1 MSAASFPID
10 TLREAFEALDGP
22 VVVTSPTGSGKSTR
36 VPLWC
41 EPPVLVV
48 EPRRVAARSLA
59 TFLGGARHGD
69 TGRHIVRGEHRAHD
83 ETGIVYATT
92 GVALQMLASGDLSRF
107 QTVVLDEFHERTLE
121 LDLLY
126 ALVQQRA
133 RLVVLSATIDG
144 DRIAA
149 HLGGAHLTGQG
160 RTHPVDIRYS
170 SADRTLPDPDRLP
183 ERVRAA
189 LESVADHPGDRLVF
203 VPGKAEI
210 ERVRRGIEGLGLEVL
225 PLHGGLSLSEQS
237 RAFRESG
244 PARVVV
250 ATNVAE
256 TSITLPRTRVVIDSG
271 LVRRTQYTR
280 DRGYLAL
287 LPIAQDSADQRS
299 GRAGRT
305 APGIAV
311 RLWGAHAPLAERTP
325 PAMNRESLVPLV
337 LGAAAAN
344 SPGLDLPFV
353 DAPPEHAVVT
363 ARAHLLAL
371 GALDDAGITDRG
383 RRLFG
388 LPLDVRLGRL
398 LVEAESR
405 GTLPRVIDL
414 VAALG
419 VGRLFE
425 GGGEEDLR
433 EAGCDGVALMR
444 AMQSGDPREHGL
456 NAWALREAR
465 REAGGLRA
473 TFECAAPQGTVDR
486 RAVVDT
492 LLAAWPDCVHV
503 ARRRGKRVGWS
514 NGGTEI
520 QLSHRSFVPE
530 EAEIIAVLDTV
541 ALGQRSDAMLLATAA
556 MPVEAAWVIDAGIGR
571 ERLGHLERK
580 RGSVM
585 GHVDRV
591 HAGKVLGT
599 ELKPLTGTLAREAVA
614 TLFLRGSIFDVRT
627 AKRRFERTQLAA
639 QLDGD
644 HPSEGFEDWV
654 HRRIAELGVESG
666 EDLALLS
673 TDDLMPDALPEQVGE
688 ELDRDFPSTV
698 ELGALRF
705 RVEVEVGARRVTL
718 HNLGARIGKL
728 PPASWL
734 PRFRGW
740 SVRLEDRNTHRW
752 LRRPR

>member
-1 MSAASFPID
+1 MRPASVPID
-10 TLREAFEALDGP
+10 TLREAFEALAGP

-41 EPPVLVV
+41 EAPVLVV

-59 TFLGGARHGD
+59 MFLGGARHGD
-69 TGRHIVRGEHRAHD
+69 TVGHIVRGEHRAHD
-83 ETGIVYATT
+83 KTGIVYATT
-92 GVALQMLASGDLSRF
+92 GVALQMLASGDIARF
-107 QTVVLDEFHERTLE
+107 QTVVLDEFHERTLD

-126 ALVQQRA
+126 ALVQERT

-144 DRIAA
+144 DRVAA
-149 HLGGAHLTGQG
+149 HLGGTHLTGQG
-160 RTHPVDIRYS
+160 RTHPVEIQYS
-170 SADRTLPDPDRLP
+170 TAARALPDSDRLP

-189 LESVADHPGDRLVF
+189 LESVAEHPGDRLVF

-210 ERVRRGIEGLGLEVL
+210 ERVRRGIQGLGLEVL
-225 PLHGGLSLSEQS
+225 PLHGGLSLDEQS

-287 LPIAQDSADQRS
+287 LPVAQDSADQRA

-311 RLWGAHAPLAERTP
+311 RLWGAHAPLSERTP
-325 PAMNRESLVPLV
+325 PAIHRESLVPLV
-337 LGAAAAN
+337 LGAAAAGN
-344 SPGLDLPFV
+344 PDLDLPFI
-353 DAPPEHAVVT
+353 DAPPEHAVDT
-363 ARAHLLAL
+363 ARAHLAAL
-371 GALDDAGITDRG
+371 GAVDGAGITDRG

-398 LVEAESR
+398 LVEAEGR

-433 EAGCDGVALMR
+433 EAGCDGVALMS
-444 AMQSGDPREHGL
+444 AMQSGDPRTHGL
-456 NAWALREAR
+456 NAWALRESR
-465 REAGGLRA
+465 REANRLRA
-473 TFECAAPQGTVDR
+473 TFECAPPQGTVDR

-492 LLAAWPDCVHV
+492 LMAAWPDCVHV
-503 ARRRGKRVGWS
+503 ARRRGQRVGWS

-520 QLSHRSFVPE
+520 QLSHRSCVSDKT
-530 EAEIIAVLDTV
+530 EIVAVLHTV

-556 MPVEAAWVIDAGIGR
+556 MPVEAAWVIHAGIGR
-571 ERLGHLERK
+571 ERLGHLERR

-599 ELKPLTGTLAREAVA
+599 ELEPLTGTLARQAVA

-627 AKRRFERTQLAA
+627 AKHRFERLQLAA
-639 QLDGD
+639 QLEGD
-644 HPSEGFEDWV
+644 RPSQTFEDWV
-654 HRRIAELGVESG
+654 HDRIAELGVESG

-673 TDDLMPDALPEQVGE
+673 MGDLTPDALPEHVGE
-688 ELDRDFPSTV
+688 ALDREFPATV
-698 ELGALRF
+698 ELGGLKF
-705 RVEVEVGARRVTL
+705 RVEVEVGAKRITL
-718 HNLGARIGKL
+718 HNLGGRIKKL
-728 PPASWL
+728 PPSSWL

-752 LRRPR
+752 LRPPR